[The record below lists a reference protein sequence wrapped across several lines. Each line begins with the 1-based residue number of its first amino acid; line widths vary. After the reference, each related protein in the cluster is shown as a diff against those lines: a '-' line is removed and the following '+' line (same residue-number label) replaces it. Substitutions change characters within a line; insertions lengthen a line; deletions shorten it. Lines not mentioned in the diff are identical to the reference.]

1 MMLSRVRNFK
11 LSHKYLLVILGL
23 AFAKASIAQTDT
35 IQMSDEQ
42 VKEEV
47 LLAMRKIDSV
57 KPVPVVQVR
66 ELIDGVSGVVGDYVI
81 LNSDIKKQLL
91 EIQGDQDLGELSD
104 CQLIESILR
113 EKMFAHHAVQDSITV
128 SDQEVEA
135 ETDQRIAYFK
145 GILGSEDAV
154 LKKYQKSSMPELRSA
169 LNRITRDMKLAQRMQ
184 QRITEEVEITPEEV
198 RAFFFN
204 LPEEERPLFN
214 TEVEIAQ
221 IVVKPKPSDDAVKDV
236 VDKLN
241 DYRTDVLENG
251 ASFAAKAALFSED
264 VATERQ
270 GGIISLKR
278 GDQFVKEFKE
288 AAFSLTEG
296 EVSEPFETVFGW
308 HILKVEKVKGQVRDV
323 RHILLYPYISVAQV
337 NEAKQKLDEMRDRI
351 ILQEIT
357 FDQAAR
363 EISDEKETAKNG
375 GKLINPNTGEA
386 RLDLTRLSED
396 LTRQIIFLEKGDIS
410 GIIDEKDQIGRET
423 FKIIYVINKIKDHKA
438 DYALDYLKIK
448 DIALRD
454 KQVKAIRKWQSEKL
468 KDTYIKIGAEF
479 KGCDFEN
486 EWNK

>member
-221 IVVKPKPSDDAVKDV
+221 
-236 VDKLN
+236 
-241 DYRTDVLENG
+241 
-251 ASFAAKAALFSED
+251 
-264 VATERQ
+264 
-270 GGIISLKR
+270 
-278 GDQFVKEFKE
+278 
-288 AAFSLTEG
+288 
-296 EVSEPFETVFGW
+296 
-308 HILKVEKVKGQVRDV
+308 
-323 RHILLYPYISVAQV
+323 
-337 NEAKQKLDEMRDRI
+337 
-351 ILQEIT
+351 
-357 FDQAAR
+357 
-363 EISDEKETAKNG
+363 
-375 GKLINPNTGEA
+375 
-386 RLDLTRLSED
+386 
-396 LTRQIIFLEKGDIS
+396 
-410 GIIDEKDQIGRET
+410 
-423 FKIIYVINKIKDHKA
+423 
-438 DYALDYLKIK
+438 
-448 DIALRD
+448 
-454 KQVKAIRKWQSEKL
+454 
-468 KDTYIKIGAEF
+468 
-479 KGCDFEN
+479 
-486 EWNK
+486 